1 MSTKLKG
8 SLYIDDDIKLIYRDS
23 MYKIFVDDHCTKY
36 EIYDGGNSVTGYIRL
51 FVLNKTIEYIK
62 IINNV
67 FIEIDRNNNFIYI
80 DRDNIRNEDHLIQLL
95 ESEEVKEA
103 VYDYINQEAGY

>member
-51 FVLNKTIEYIK
+51 FVLNKTI
-62 IINNV
+62 
-67 FIEIDRNNNFIYI
+67 
-80 DRDNIRNEDHLIQLL
+80 
-95 ESEEVKEA
+95 
-103 VYDYINQEAGY
+103 